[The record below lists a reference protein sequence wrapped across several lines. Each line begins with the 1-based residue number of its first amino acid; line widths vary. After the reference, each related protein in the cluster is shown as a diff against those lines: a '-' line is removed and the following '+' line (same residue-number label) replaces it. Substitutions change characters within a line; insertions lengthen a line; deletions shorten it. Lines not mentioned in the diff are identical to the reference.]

1 MTRDRARERSKTQAQ
16 LGGGN
21 IRGAVRLISGQVGG
35 EHGQG
40 AVGAHIRAL
49 YLERVFGLWPGA
61 DFSRAARQPCCW
73 PRF

>member
-21 IRGAVRLISGQVGG
+21 IRG
-35 EHGQG
+35 
-40 AVGAHIRAL
+40 L